1 MALRAVSQTCLQI
14 FKFIDA
20 FHLHYFLCFLPHVK
34 HCTIISNKEINKYVQ
49 IMITLKRKI
58 EKVSF
63 VFHLLSHIYRQP
75 FLFYLIFE
83 PDFSG
88 IE

>member
-1 MALRAVSQTCLQI
+1 
-14 FKFIDA
+14 
-20 FHLHYFLCFLPHVK
+20 
-34 HCTIISNKEINKYVQ
+34 
-49 IMITLKRKI
+49 MITLKRKI

-83 PDFSG
+83 PDFSDIKG
-88 IE
+88 CFEVLQAQCVLLPEVIVDPWVVGNG